1 MELIPTL
8 EIGWLNG
15 WIPLCVLFL
24 TEGLLLWAFPKDVVA
39 RLLDRSRWG
48 KKQKL
53 LTVVGKAFSL
63 ACLVLMF
70 LAPLRMGSIAFIVGA
85 ILYTLGLIGL
95 VFAIITFKHTPLGQP
110 VEKGIYR
117 ISRHPQIAMLFVL
130 FLGICLATGSWL
142 ALFTLVMSRLFQHYG
157 ILAEEQA
164 CLQQYGDSY
173 RAYMKR
179 VPRYC
184 LFF

>member
-1 MELIPTL
+1 MELTPTL

-24 TEGLLLWAFPKDVVA
+24 TEGLLLWAFPKEVVA
-39 RLLDRSRWG
+39 RLFDRSRWG

-53 LTVVGKAFSL
+53 YTVLGKAFSL
-63 ACLVLMF
+63 AYLVLIF
-70 LAPLRMGSIAFIVGA
+70 LAPLRMGSIAFVVGTT
-85 ILYTLGLIGL
+85 LYTLGLIGL
-95 VFAIITFKHTPLGQP
+95 VFAITTFKRTPHDKP

-117 ISRHPQIAMLFVL
+117 ISRHPQVAMLFVL

-157 ILAEEQA
+157 ILAEEEA

-179 VPRYC
+179 VPRYGL
-184 LFF
+184 LF